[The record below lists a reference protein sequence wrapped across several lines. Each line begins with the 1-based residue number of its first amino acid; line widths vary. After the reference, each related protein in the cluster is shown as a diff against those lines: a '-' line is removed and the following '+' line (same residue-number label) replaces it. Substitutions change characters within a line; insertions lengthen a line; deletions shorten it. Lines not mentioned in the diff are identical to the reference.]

1 VSLTVLGASH
11 ADASVAQLEQ
21 LNLGMAH
28 LASELHGELA
38 DDAARGAI
46 DGVVVLATCNRVEIY
61 LDAARFHDAVAVAT
75 ATLARLC
82 GMDSAEVGELLQL
95 RVGEDVA
102 AHLFAVASGLESMV
116 VGDESIAGQVGQALQ
131 NSHEIGAAT
140 PGLHRLFQTALRTAR
155 RVASETRLGAS
166 GRSVVQV
173 ALDVVEAQ
181 SAPLAGMQV
190 LLVGTGSFAR
200 VALAALRRRDVA
212 SISVYSPSSRA
223 DAFAHAQEIDAVP
236 PHGLAAA
243 LACADVVV
251 CCSGSTGS
259 VIDAAH
265 LLAARAGRGLPP
277 IVDLALTPDV
287 AYDVHELP
295 GAFVVDLDVVGRN
308 APPEHVGTVTAARA
322 VVDAA
327 VTRFH
332 EDAAARTLDPAVV
345 ALRDHVAKMLSRE
358 VARVRERGDSEQATQ
373 IEHAL
378 RRLTSSLLH
387 LPTVRARELAKSGDH
402 ADYLAALQT
411 LFGIEVP
418 ESLRDQ

>member
-1 VSLTVLGASH
+1 M
-11 ADASVAQLEQ
+11 AQLEQ
-21 LNLGMAH
+21 LNLGMAK
-28 LASELHGELA
+28 LASALHGELA
-38 DDAARGAI
+38 DEAADGAI

-61 LDAARFHDAVAVAT
+61 LDAARFHDAVSVAT
-75 ATLARLC
+75 STLARLC

-95 RVGEDVA
+95 RVGDEVA

-131 NSHEIGAAT
+131 NSHEIGAT
-140 PGLHRLFQTALRTAR
+140 SPRLHRLFQTALRTAR

-173 ALDVVEAQ
+173 ALDVVETQA
-181 SAPLAGMQV
+181 APLAGARV

-200 VALAALRRRDVA
+200 VALGALRRRDVGP
-212 SISVYSPSSRA
+212 ISVFSPSGRA
-223 DAFAHAQEIDAVP
+223 ETFAQAQEIDAVP
-236 PHGLAAA
+236 ADGLAAA
-243 LACADVVV
+243 LAAADLVV

-259 VIDAAH
+259 VIDAAQ
-265 LLAARAGRGLPP
+265 LLAARAGRALPP

-287 AYDVHELP
+287 AYDVHELA

-308 APPEHVGTVTAARA
+308 APAEHAGTVAAAREL
-322 VVDAA
+322 VDAA

-345 ALRDHVAKMLSRE
+345 ALRDHVTQMLTRE
-358 VARVRERGDSEQATQ
+358 VARVRERGDSEQAAE

-402 ADYLAALQT
+402 ADYVAALQT

-418 ESLRDQ
+418 ESLRG

>member
-1 VSLTVLGASH
+1 
-11 ADASVAQLEQ
+11 
-21 LNLGMAH
+21 MPK
-28 LASELHGELA
+28 LASALCGELA
-38 DDAARGAI
+38 DEDARAAI

-61 LDAARFHDAVAVAT
+61 LDAARFHDAVSVAT

-82 GMDSAEVGELLQL
+82 GLPSSEVGELLQL

-116 VGDESIAGQVGQALQ
+116 VGDESISGQVGQALQ
-131 NSHEIGAAT
+131 NSHEIGAT
-140 PGLHRLFQTALRTAR
+140 TTRLHRLFQTALRTAR
-155 RVASETRLGAS
+155 RVAADTRLGAS

-181 SAPLAGMQV
+181 AAPIAGAHV
-190 LLVGTGSFAR
+190 LLVGPGSFAR
-200 VALAALRRRDVA
+200 VALGALRRRGVA
-212 SISVYSPSSRA
+212 SISVFSSSGRA
-223 DAFAHAQEIDAVP
+223 DAFAQSQEIAAVP
-236 PHGLAAA
+236 SDGLVAALAAA
-243 LACADVVV
+243 DLVV

-259 VIDAAH
+259 LIDAAQ
-265 LLAARAGRGLPP
+265 LLEARGDRALPP

-287 AYDVHELP
+287 AYDVHQLP

-308 APPEHVGTVTAARA
+308 APPEHAGTVTAARA
-322 VVDAA
+322 LVDAA
-327 VTRFH
+327 VTKFQ

-345 ALRDHVAKMLSRE
+345 ALRDHVTQMLTRE
-358 VARVRERGDSEQATQ
+358 VARVRERGDSEQAAE

-402 ADYLAALQT
+402 ADYVAALQT

-418 ESLRDQ
+418 ESLRGS